1 MKKNKVF
8 PEREVVLH
16 KVEEPM
22 AVYHTSAVYSSIDD
36 RGVFSIIDSINR
48 GISFASFE
56 NIIKKYSFSL
66 QNWADFLHISNK
78 TLSRYQKESKTFDA
92 LQSERILQIEILY
105 SKGEEVFG
113 DRENFTKWL
122 ETKNLALGDILPLDL
137 LRTSFG
143 IQLLMDELTRIEHG
157 VLA

>member
-1 MKKNKVF
+1 MKKNKSYILEEKELPSV
-8 PEREVVLH
+8 
-16 KVEEPM
+16 KEPM
-22 AVYHTSAVYSSIDD
+22 AIYGSSVGYSSIDD
-36 RGVFSIIDSINR
+36 RGVLSIIDSINR
-48 GISFASFE
+48 GISFTSFE
-56 NIIKKYSFSL
+56 NIIKKYSFTL

-92 LQSERILQIEILY
+92 LQSERIVQIEILY

-122 ETKNLALGDILPLDL
+122 ETRNLALGDIIPLEL
-137 LRTSFG
+137 LKTSFG
-143 IQLLMDELTRIEHG
+143 INLLLDELVRIEHG

>member
-1 MKKNKVF
+1 
-8 PEREVVLH
+8 
-16 KVEEPM
+16 
-22 AVYHTSAVYSSIDD
+22 
-36 RGVFSIIDSINR
+36 
-48 GISFASFE
+48 
-56 NIIKKYSFSL
+56 
-66 QNWADFLHISNK
+66 
-78 TLSRYQKESKTFDA
+78 
-92 LQSERILQIEILY
+92 LQIEILY

-113 DRENFTKWL
+113 DRKNFTKWL

>member
-1 MKKNKVF
+1 MKKNKTYPKRTEDIHQVA
-8 PEREVVLH
+8 EQT
-16 KVEEPM
+16 
-22 AVYHTSAVYSSIDD
+22 AVYGNSIGYSSIDD
-36 RGVFSIIDSINR
+36 RGVLSIIDSINK

-56 NIIKKYSFSL
+56 RIIKKYSFTL

-105 SKGEEVFG
+105 SKGEVVFG

-122 ETKNLALGDILPLDL
+122 ETNNLALGDILPLDL
-137 LRTSFG
+137 LKTSFG
-143 IQLLMDELTRIEHG
+143 IQLLIDELIRIEHG